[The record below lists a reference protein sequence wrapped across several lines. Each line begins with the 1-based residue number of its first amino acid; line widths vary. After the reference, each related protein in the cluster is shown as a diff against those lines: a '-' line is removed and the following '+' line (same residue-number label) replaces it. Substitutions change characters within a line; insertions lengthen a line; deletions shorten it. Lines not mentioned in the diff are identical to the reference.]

1 MLMVMTM
8 VLLMGLLRLW
18 IYNGIF
24 IECIESSRH
33 RDMGGDFGDMGKI
46 CVNME

>member
-24 IECIESSRH
+24 IECIEYH
-33 RDMGGDFGDMGKI
+33 QDIEIWGGIVGTWGKY
-46 CVNME
+46 V